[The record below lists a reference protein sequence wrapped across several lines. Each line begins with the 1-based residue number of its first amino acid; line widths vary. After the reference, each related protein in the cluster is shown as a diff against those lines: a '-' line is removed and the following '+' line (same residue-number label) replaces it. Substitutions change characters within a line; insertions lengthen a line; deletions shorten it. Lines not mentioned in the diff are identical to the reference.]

1 VSSASAVHCGLAA
14 CCFSTGRPHCLSHL
28 THAHQQHVGRLL
40 IFSIHSWWVFISFP
54 LHCSAS
60 TIFAIGVSLSH
71 LLQGLLILLGLNL
84 PEAFGPRAQHA
95 TDPYPSVWQLA
106 RLQQDPGIQLATVTE
121 HMYLLWQATY
131 SSEYVARHCVL
142 QYHVLLNVLFSTGQY
157 ASWLEVFML
166 MKAKLQLPHPHSN
179 PHSHAHAH
187 PNAPLPTSAAT
198 ALLTRTASSFA
209 DSSSLASSII
219 EAACACYQ
227 HIAIVALSSQP
238 ARYVPQWPGSRSSRY
253 TL

>member
-1 VSSASAVHCGLAA
+1 MSSASSVHCGLAC
-14 CCFSTGRPHCLSHL
+14 CCFSTGRPHFLSHL

-106 RLQQDPGIQLATVTE
+106 RLKQDPGIQLAMVTE
-121 HMYLLWQATY
+121 HIYLLWQATY
-131 SSEYVARHCVL
+131 ISEYVTRHCVL
-142 QYHVLLNVLFSTGQY
+142 PRAPECSLLNREVRELAGGVHADEGQAP
-157 ASWLEVFML
+157 ASPSPF
-166 MKAKLQLPHPHSN
+166 QSPFTCTC
-179 PHSHAHAH
+179 
-187 PNAPLPTSAAT
+187 TS
-198 ALLTRTASSFA
+198 
-209 DSSSLASSII
+209 
-219 EAACACYQ
+219 
-227 HIAIVALSSQP
+227 
-238 ARYVPQWPGSRSSRY
+238 
-253 TL
+253 